1 MEPVNVALV
10 LSGGGARGCAHIGA
24 IRILEQ
30 NGFRISSVAGTSMGA
45 LIGGIYAAGGMER
58 FSGWISSLDRLEIL
72 KMTDITISSSGF
84 VKGNKIIDRMREII
98 PDRNIEDL
106 PIPFCAVATDI
117 INKKEKIFNTGNLYD
132 AIRASISIPTVF
144 QPFYTDGNYYVDGG
158 LVNQIPVN
166 RVSRMQGDILVVVDV
181 GAAIPPVRE
190 KRGNKI
196 TKEQSEQRKIKE
208 DSLLLKEL
216 KKIEK
221 IKAKFNHMLVP
232 DSKKSIGIFNL
243 SNRSIGIMMRRISD
257 LMLDRYP
264 PDILIQVSKESFSSY
279 DFYRAEEIIKVGE
292 LAALDAITRYNNG
305 RIAQ

>member
-58 FSGWISSLDRLEIL
+58 FSGWISSLDKLEIL